1 MPARPAG
8 GSSPSRPESGCDEDL
23 GGGRAGSAGLGV
35 AHVSKSF
42 GATRALI
49 DVSHEFAPGKVYA
62 LVGEN
67 GSGKSTLVKAVSGVL
82 PPDSGAITVGGHP
95 IQHFTPRKA
104 MNLGVACCYQEVLVQ
119 DNLTALQNLF
129 LWDRGWL
136 RPGTRTA
143 DRESAGSAVL
153 RELSSHPPDLDIRV
167 AHLSLAARQLLVI
180 ARTLLQADAKVFLFD
195 EVTASLD
202 RSDSERVLEAIARRA
217 KAGATVV
224 VTTHRVEELELLRSE
239 TIVLRNGELAGVLSP
254 DELTRPA
261 LLRLMS
267 GRAARVRDEETADAV
282 GSMRRDDAAPIA
294 SPPADGTE
302 ISVVGERW
310 RDGERA
316 SDAVLRVGGVKLA
329 PRAQAIDLAIARA
342 EVTGFAG
349 LDGQGQQIL
358 LEIMGGVSR
367 PADGTIEVMSADGR
381 WTQLKGQRHA
391 VDLGVTYM
399 PRDRKTQGIFP
410 TLSVLENFALPTAGA
425 RSRGGLVNWRQTQ
438 QVYRDLEQRL
448 AIKAASPKASV
459 SSLSGGT
466 QQKVLVARWLAAQP
480 RVLLFDDPTRGVDI
494 GTKLDLYE
502 IFRRLAGE
510 GRAVAVVST
519 ELEELVTLCDR
530 VVVLYGGTVTTD
542 VRREGGSAAIDREH
556 ILRAMLGGMGAAG
569 SGGRHE

>member
-1 MPARPAG
+1 MPARSPGAP
-8 GSSPSRPESGCDEDL
+8 SPSRPQSGRDRNV
-23 GGGRAGSAGLGV
+23 GGGRAGSVGLGV

-49 DVSHEFAPGKVYA
+49 DVSYSFAPGKVYA

-67 GSGKSTLVKAVSGVL
+67 GSGKSTLVKTLSGLL
-82 PPDSGAITVGGHP
+82 PPDSGAVTVAGHQM
-95 IQHFTPRKA
+95 QHFTPRKA
-104 MNLGVACCYQEVLVQ
+104 MSLGVACCYQEILVE

-136 RPGTRTA
+136 RPRTRAA
-143 DRESAGSAVL
+143 DRQAVGSAVL
-153 RELSSHPPDLDIRV
+153 RELSNYPPPLDARV

-180 ARTLLQADAKVFLFD
+180 ARTLLQADAKLFLFD
-195 EVTASLD
+195 EVTAALD

-217 KAGATVV
+217 QTGATVV
-224 VTTHRVEELELLRSE
+224 LTTHRIEELEQLRSE
-239 TIVLRNGELAGVLSP
+239 TVVLRNGALAGVLSP

-267 GRAARVRDEETADAV
+267 GRAAEVRSAEAADALA
-282 GSMRRDDAAPIA
+282 SMGAGDDTATAEHLRAGTEPSAADQDDARP
-294 SPPADGTE
+294 
-302 ISVVGERW
+302 
-310 RDGERA
+310 
-316 SDAVLRVGGVKLA
+316 SDAVLRVSGVKLA
-329 PRAQAIDLAIARA
+329 RGAQAIDLAISRS

-349 LDGQGQQIL
+349 LDGQGQQTL
-358 LEIMGGVSR
+358 LEIMGGVTR
-367 PADGTIEVMSADGR
+367 PVDGAVEGLSTDGS
-381 WTQLKGQRHA
+381 WTAVKSHRHA
-391 VDLGVTYM
+391 VDLGVTYL

-410 TLSVLENFALPTAGA
+410 TRSVLENFALPTARA
-425 RSRGGLVNWRQTQ
+425 RTRGGLVNWRQTH

-466 QQKVLVARWLAAQP
+466 QQKLLVARWLAAQP
-480 RVLLFDDPTRGVDI
+480 RILLFDDPTRGVDI

-502 IFRRLAGE
+502 LLRQLAAE

-530 VVVLYGGTVTTD
+530 VVVLYGGAVTAD
-542 VRREGGSAAIDREH
+542 LRRGGGSAPIDREH
-556 ILRAMLGGMGAAG
+556 ILRAMLGGMGVAA
-569 SGGRHE
+569 

>member
-1 MPARPAG
+1 MPAGPTGAP
-8 GSSPSRPESGCDEDL
+8 SPSLTRSGRGED
-23 GGGRAGSAGLGV
+23 GRDGRAGSAGLGV

-49 DVSHEFAPGKVYA
+49 DVSYTFSPGKVYA

-67 GSGKSTLVKAVSGVL
+67 GSGKSTLVKTLSGVL
-82 PPDSGAITVGGHP
+82 PPDSGAITVGGRP
-95 IQHFTPRKA
+95 MQHFTPRKA

-119 DNLTALQNLF
+119 DNLTALQNMF

-136 RPGTRTA
+136 RPKTRIA
-143 DRESAGSAVL
+143 DREATGSAVL
-153 RELSSHPPDLDIRV
+153 RELSNHPPHLDVRV

-180 ARTLLQADAKVFLFD
+180 ARTLLQSDAEILLFD

-217 KAGATVV
+217 QAGATIV
-224 VTTHRVEELELLRSE
+224 VTTHRVEELELLRSD
-239 TIVLRNGELAGVLSP
+239 TIVLRNGALAGVLSP

-267 GRAARVRDEETADAV
+267 GRVARVRSGEAAEALASLRP
-282 GSMRRDDAAPIA
+282 GDDAPTAA
-294 SPPADGTE
+294 PPAGGTE
-302 ISVVGERW
+302 ASVAGDSR

-316 SDAVLRVGGVKLA
+316 SHAVLRVRGMKLA
-329 PRAQAIDLAIARA
+329 PRSQSIDLAISPS

-349 LDGQGQQIL
+349 LDGQGQQTL

-367 PADGTIEVMSADGR
+367 PADGAIEVMSADGR
-381 WTQLKGQRHA
+381 WTALKGQRHA
-391 VDLGVTYM
+391 VDLGVTYL

-410 TLSVLENFALPTAGA
+410 TLSVLENFALPTVGA
-425 RSRGGLVNWRQTQ
+425 RSRGGLVSWRQTQ

-480 RVLLFDDPTRGVDI
+480 RVLLFDDPTRGVDM

-502 IFRRLAGE
+502 ILRQLAGE
-510 GRAVAVVST
+510 GRAVTLVST

-530 VVVLYGGTVTTD
+530 VVVLYGGSVTAD
-542 VRREGGSAAIDREH
+542 LRRGGGSAPIDREH
-556 ILRAMLGGMGAAG
+556 ILRAMLGGMGA
-569 SGGRHE
+569 GG